1 MTLQLRRAVVTA
13 LICLL
18 PPCASASYIDHN
30 EARDFMR
37 DMQQRHG
44 FSAGELEA
52 VLGQASRIE
61 RVIELIRPPT
71 EPGQRSWQRY
81 RSRFLTD
88 RRIDEGVSFW
98 LAHRDTVEAASAR
111 YGVPPEFIVSILG
124 IETNYGSYTGNFE
137 TVSALATLAFDYP
150 PRAPLFRRE
159 LENLL
164 LLARE
169 QNRDPFSYSG
179 SYAGALGYPQF
190 LPSSVRSYAVDFD
203 GDSRIEFDANPVD
216 AIGSIA
222 NYFAVHGWR
231 SGEPVAQRI
240 YLPPDLDVAP
250 LIAAGIEPS
259 LHTDALR
266 QRGIGPISGEFR
278 PDLATVF
285 DLPTP
290 DADTEYWVGYRNFY
304 VITRYNRSSF
314 YAMAVFE
321 LAEAVR
327 QRLHSLSAARP

>member
-1 MTLQLRRAVVTA
+1 MTLHLRFAALTA
-13 LICLL
+13 LTAVFPLC
-18 PPCASASYIDHN
+18 SHASYAEHA
-30 EARDFMR
+30 EAPEFIREMHT
-37 DMQQRHG
+37 RHG
-44 FSAGELEA
+44 FAADELKA
-52 VLGQASRIE
+52 MLGQANRID

-88 RRIDEGVSFW
+88 NRIDEGANFW
-98 LAHRDTVEAASAR
+98 QAHRETIAAASAR

-124 IETNYGSYTGNFE
+124 IETNYGRFTGNFE
-137 TVSALATLAFDYP
+137 TFSALATLAFDYP

-190 LPSSVRSYAVDFD
+190 LPSSVRAYAVDFD
-203 GDSRIEFDANPVD
+203 GDGRIDFDADPAD

-231 SGEPVAQRI
+231 TGEPVAQRI
-240 YLPPDLDVAP
+240 YLPPELDPAL

-259 LHTDALR
+259 IHTANLR
-266 QRGIGPISGEFR
+266 NQGIGPISGEFK
-278 PDLATVF
+278 PDLATLF

-290 DADTEYWVGYRNFY
+290 QADTEYWIGYRNFY

-327 QRLHSLSAARP
+327 NRFAEVSAARP

>member
-1 MTLQLRRAVVTA
+1 MTLHLRSVAVTA
-13 LICLL
+13 LAALFPL
-18 PPCASASYIDHN
+18 FGHASYAEHA
-30 EARDFMR
+30 EAGEFIR
-37 DMQQRHG
+37 DMQARHG
-44 FSAGELEA
+44 FSESELRA
-52 VLGQASRIE
+52 QLGQANRID
-61 RVIELIRPPT
+61 RVIELIRPPAV
-71 EPGQRSWQRY
+71 PGQRSWQRY

-88 RRIDEGVSFW
+88 NRIDEGAGFW
-98 LAHRDTVEAASAR
+98 LNHRDTIEAASTR

-124 IETNYGSYTGNFE
+124 IETNYGRFTGNFE
-137 TVSALATLAFDYP
+137 TFSALATLAFDYP

-190 LPSSVRSYAVDFD
+190 LPSSVRTYAVDFD
-203 GDSRIEFDANPVD
+203 GDGRIDFDTDPVD

-240 YLPPDLDVAP
+240 YLPPGLDPAP

-259 LHTDALR
+259 IQTDTLLA
-266 QRGIGPISGEFR
+266 QGIGPISGQFR

-290 DADTEYWVGYRNFY
+290 GADSEYWIGYRNFY

-327 QRLHSLSAARP
+327 TRFDELVSAR

>member
-1 MTLQLRRAVVTA
+1 MKHSLRTA
-13 LICLL
+13 LITAIVALL
-18 PPCASASYIDHN
+18 PSSAQASYADHA
-30 EARDFMR
+30 EARSFIQ
-37 DMQQRHG
+37 DMQDRHG
-44 FSAGELEA
+44 FAPGELRTL
-52 VLGQASRIE
+52 LGQASRVE
-61 RVIELIRPPT
+61 RAIELIRPPA

-81 RSRFLTD
+81 RSRFLTEN
-88 RRIDEGVSFW
+88 RINEGVGFW
-98 LAHRDTVEAASAR
+98 ISHQETIEAASKQ
-111 YGVPPEFIVSILG
+111 YGVAPEFIVAILG
-124 IETNYGSYTGNFE
+124 VETNYGRFTGNFE
-137 TVSALATLAFDYP
+137 TLSTLATLAFDYP

-169 QNRDPFSYSG
+169 QNRDPFSYRG

-190 LPSSVRSYAVDFD
+190 LPSSIRAYAVDFD
-203 GDSRIEFDANPVD
+203 GDGRIDFESNPAD

-231 SGEPVAQRI
+231 PGEAVAQRVR
-240 YLPPDLDVAP
+240 LPEGLDPAP

-259 LHTDALR
+259 LDPAALR
-266 QRGIGPISGEFR
+266 KQGIAPLAGPFK
-278 PDLATVF
+278 PDPVTLF

-290 DADTEYWVGYRNFY
+290 EADTEYWVGYRNFY

-314 YAMAVFE
+314 YAMSVFE

-327 QRLHSLSAARP
+327 DRLHSMTAAR